1 MRLYHFT
8 WSGWVGAIKK
18 QGILPG
24 DVPVFPGMT
33 DPDPAKRG
41 LPDPAMNLTHGVGVS
56 LTGDPSFDRQNWSQG
71 STVNKTDCRICVEVP
86 DDDPRLLRWTDI
98 CRAAIKE
105 YGDRTFPVP
114 RYIERDESGRMV
126 RDEHGDPVVK
136 AYSEGEVTLRHW
148 YGILNEM
155 GSYRE
160 WWIWNGTVPPEW
172 IQSVAARDEA
182 VLAEAPA
189 LTPAG
194 AIAYVEGL
202 TSSCLTIPET
212 IAEASTKQDGD
223 TWSGNGIRSMANLI
237 KDAELFLW
245 KADLFRAAGR
255 GAEVFDGTPFGI
267 EMPRDGVIFVPDH
280 RITAH
285 ANRKYQDRSSEMA
298 TFDAILMYA
307 LEKRKGLFYSSHGG
321 KDFSWHPGWQGGT
334 PAKGIGEA
342 PDGKYIAAMLIKQ
355 TEGAKPTM
363 EADFLETMAD
373 VADNTLAEW
382 KPNANLVVRAL
393 PMIGVGQA
401 CEGWGS
407 LIQALFQFMDQKIV
421 STEQYGPPRSERRRL
436 KKARLPIWDVK
447 VIQLRR
453 YQQGQSQA
461 PGAGTIDWQCQ
472 WTVSGHWRKQP
483 YPAKGTVEVIWIDP
497 YIKGPE
503 DKPLRDPTKSIFSV
517 RR

>member
-8 WSGWVGAIKK
+8 WSGWVDDIKR

-24 DVPVFPGMT
+24 DVPVFPSMV
-33 DPDPAKRG
+33 DPDYGRRR
-41 LPDPAMNLTHGVGVS
+41 LPDPELELEKGMGVS
-56 LTGDPSFDRQNWSQG
+56 LTGDPSFDSQNWSQG
-71 STVNKTDCRICVEVP
+71 STVNKTDCRICVDVP
-86 DDDPRLLRWTDI
+86 DDDPRLIRWVDI

-105 YGDRTFPVP
+105 YGDKKFPVP
-114 RYIERDESGRMV
+114 REVERDESGRMR
-126 RDEHGDPVVK
+126 RDESGDPVVK
-136 AYSEGEVTLRHW
+136 QYADGEVTLRHW
-148 YGILNEM
+148 YGILNSM

-160 WWIWNGTVPPEW
+160 WFVWNGTVPPEW
-172 IQSVAARDEA
+172 IQSVAARDEV
-182 VLAEAPA
+182 VLAETPA
-189 LTPAG
+189 RTPAG
-194 AIAYVEGL
+194 AIAYVESL
-202 TSSCLTIPET
+202 TTSCLTIPET
-212 IAEASTKQDGD
+212 IAKASTKQGGD
-223 TWSGNGIRSMANLI
+223 NWSGNGIRSMANI
-237 KDAELFLW
+237 IRDAELFLW

-267 EMPRDGVIFVPDH
+267 EMPRDGVIFVPDR

-285 ANRKYQDRSSEMA
+285 ANRKEPGERELE

-321 KDFSWHPGWQGGT
+321 KKFSWHPGWQGGT
-334 PAKGIGEA
+334 PAKGITEA
-342 PDGKYIAAMLIKQ
+342 PDGLYVAALLIKQ
-355 TEGAKPTM
+355 TGGAKPVM

-373 VADNTLAEW
+373 VADNKVAEW
-382 KPNANLVVRAL
+382 DPSANLVVKAL
-393 PMIGVGQA
+393 PMIGLGQA

-407 LIQALFQFMDQKIV
+407 LIQALFKFMDQKIV
-421 STEQYGPPRSERRRL
+421 STEQYGPARSERRRL

-453 YQQGQSQA
+453 YQQGQGQGQ
-461 PGAGTIDWQCQ
+461 PAGTIDWQCQ

-483 YPAKGTVEVIWIDP
+483 YPAKGTTEVIWIEP